1 MHLIDL
7 LYVCLQCIGRVYK
20 LLNPGQTSET
30 VGIIHEILCIIVL
43 VQLNMLEWLKTN
55 LPGPPRAELEA
66 LMLLETVTYQSLL
79 GA

>member
-1 MHLIDL
+1 MMHLIDL
-7 LYVCLQCIGRVYK
+7 LYVGLQCIGLVYK

-30 VGIIHEILCIIVL
+30 VGIIHEILRIIVL
-43 VQLNMLEWLKTN
+43 VQRNMLEWLKTN
-55 LPGPPRAELEA
+55 LPGPPELEA